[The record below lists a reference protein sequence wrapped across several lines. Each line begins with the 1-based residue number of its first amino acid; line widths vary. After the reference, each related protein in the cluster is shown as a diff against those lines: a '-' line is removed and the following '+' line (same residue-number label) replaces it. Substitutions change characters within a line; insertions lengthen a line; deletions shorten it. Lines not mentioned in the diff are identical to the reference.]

1 MDKNQVNNLIS
12 QNSENEA
19 IRKLSEEVM
28 FDYDEY
34 VMLKLAQLHY
44 DSGNTK
50 DAKKIIRKIQRLFPM
65 GEYTERIQE
74 LKDKVEGKTDISLTN
89 LEKKSSSLSNIDT
102 GMLDSDSKEEVISGV
117 KEEIIPENIDKY
129 FKNLIGQE
137 HVKNEI
143 EKLYNL
149 LCLEN
154 DRKSQSYNQDLIEN
168 YHFVI
173 VGNRGSGKTMIANI
187 ICQILYA
194 FNIHPN
200 DEAII
205 IRAREIA
212 SSFHNGG
219 ENGIKELFSQTSSK
233 SIIIENFEEIES
245 EYPSINLTSISV
257 ILENIMKEDSLN
269 RSIIITG
276 NSNSIDMLTS
286 LNSTISDA
294 LYSIIKLKRYTVDEL
309 VAITEKLVSESGL
322 QIHPDAKSN
331 LKKIIE
337 REYDNKNFLNA
348 IALNRYIEEATTK
361 MAKRYK
367 SIKQLGKHSVSEK
380 DMVYLLAKDFGDQ
393 DTRQR
398 ELEKLLAELN
408 YLTGL
413 NSVKEEIATQIN
425 LIKTAQSAKE
435 AGVDRSFMNESN
447 HMLFLGNPGT
457 GKTTVA
463 KLIGEIYHNLGILSE
478 GHTVMCSRAD
488 LVAGYVG
495 QTAPLV
501 KAYFEKAMGGV
512 LFIDEAYSLING
524 ERDSFG
530 QEAVDELTMQ
540 VEENRKNVIVILA
553 GYPDNMKQFMKS
565 NPGINSRFPNKII
578 FEDYTTDEMVEIF
591 KSMVKR
597 DKMKLGNLNENML
610 YDFILE
616 KSRKKDFGNAR
627 GVRNAYDEIKNAMN
641 SRILEASDEMKK
653 DKKLY
658 VTIVTEDFQAVQKDS
673 KTVSKSL
680 DDLLEELKGLTGLA
694 SVKKKV
700 NEMINKIKLNKHL
713 KDQGKDISENLGTLH
728 LIFTGAPGTGKTTVA
743 RLLGKI
749 YKELG
754 VLKKDVFVE
763 VARKD
768 LIGRYQGQTTARVE
782 EVVKEAEGG
791 ILFID
796 EAYSLNF
803 GEGDTF
809 GHEIINTLVTI
820 LENKREDLMVILAG
834 YADEMYRFLDVNP
847 GLSSRLPDEIYFED
861 YTMDELVEI
870 FKWMVEKKE
879 YSINFD
885 FEDTIKKVIKKE
897 KDGNKDFGNARG
909 IRNILDRIMDKWTA
923 RMVRITDSG
932 QSLSDEDISTLIE
945 DDFIID

>member
-1 MDKNQVNNLIS
+1 MVKHAYSLI
-12 QNSENEA
+12 
-19 IRKLSEEVM
+19 
-28 FDYDEY
+28 
-34 VMLKLAQLHY
+34 
-44 DSGNTK
+44 
-50 DAKKIIRKIQRLFPM
+50 
-65 GEYTERIQE
+65 
-74 LKDKVEGKTDISLTN
+74 
-89 LEKKSSSLSNIDT
+89 
-102 GMLDSDSKEEVISGV
+102 
-117 KEEIIPENIDKY
+117 
-129 FKNLIGQE
+129 
-137 HVKNEI
+137 
-143 EKLYNL
+143 
-149 LCLEN
+149 
-154 DRKSQSYNQDLIEN
+154 
-168 YHFVI
+168 
-173 VGNRGSGKTMIANI
+173 
-187 ICQILYA
+187 
-194 FNIHPN
+194 
-200 DEAII
+200 
-205 IRAREIA
+205 
-212 SSFHNGG
+212 
-219 ENGIKELFSQTSSK
+219 
-233 SIIIENFEEIES
+233 
-245 EYPSINLTSISV
+245 
-257 ILENIMKEDSLN
+257 
-269 RSIIITG
+269 
-276 NSNSIDMLTS
+276 
-286 LNSTISDA
+286 
-294 LYSIIKLKRYTVDEL
+294 
-309 VAITEKLVSESGL
+309 
-322 QIHPDAKSN
+322 
-331 LKKIIE
+331 
-337 REYDNKNFLNA
+337 
-348 IALNRYIEEATTK
+348 
-361 MAKRYK
+361 
-367 SIKQLGKHSVSEK
+367 
-380 DMVYLLAKDFGDQ
+380 
-393 DTRQR
+393 
-398 ELEKLLAELN
+398 
-408 YLTGL
+408 
-413 NSVKEEIATQIN
+413 
-425 LIKTAQSAKE
+425 
-435 AGVDRSFMNESN
+435 
-447 HMLFLGNPGT
+447 
-457 GKTTVA
+457 
-463 KLIGEIYHNLGILSE
+463 
-478 GHTVMCSRAD
+478 
-488 LVAGYVG
+488 
-495 QTAPLV
+495 
-501 KAYFEKAMGGV
+501 
-512 LFIDEAYSLING
+512 SLING